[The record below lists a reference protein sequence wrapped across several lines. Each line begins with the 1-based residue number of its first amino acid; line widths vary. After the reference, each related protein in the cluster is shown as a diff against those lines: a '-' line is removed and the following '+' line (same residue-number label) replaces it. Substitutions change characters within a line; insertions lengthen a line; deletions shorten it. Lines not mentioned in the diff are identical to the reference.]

1 MEENKQLTNTWRD
14 VQLTPEMSVYLLVD
28 FLNVLNQRLS
38 LLEDVIKINDENGNE
53 ISITEYYKRTSTQE
67 TPNTEVTAEK
77 HYELLRRQNTTRTLS
92 LCKQCY

>member
-14 VQLTPEMSVYLLVD
+14 VQLNPEMSVYLLVD

-67 TPNTEVTAEK
+67 NPKTEVKEEK
-77 HYELLRRQNTTRTLS
+77 
-92 LCKQCY
+92 

>member
-67 TPNTEVTAEK
+67 NSNTEVKEEK
-77 HYELLRRQNTTRTLS
+77 
-92 LCKQCY
+92 

>member
-14 VQLTPEMSVYLLVD
+14 VQLTPEMGVYLLVD

-53 ISITEYYKRTSTQE
+53 ISITEYNKRTSTQE
-67 TPNTEVTAEK
+67 NHNTEVKEEK
-77 HYELLRRQNTTRTLS
+77 
-92 LCKQCY
+92 

>member
-14 VQLTPEMSVYLLVD
+14 VQLSPEMSVYLLID

-67 TPNTEVTAEK
+67 NPKTEVKEEK
-77 HYELLRRQNTTRTLS
+77 
-92 LCKQCY
+92 

>member
-67 TPNTEVTAEK
+67 NPNAEVKEEK
-77 HYELLRRQNTTRTLS
+77 
-92 LCKQCY
+92 

>member
-14 VQLTPEMSVYLLVD
+14 VQLNPEMGVYLLVD

-67 TPNTEVTAEK
+67 NPNTEVKEEK
-77 HYELLRRQNTTRTLS
+77 
-92 LCKQCY
+92 

>member
-1 MEENKQLTNTWRD
+1 MEENKQLTNSWRD

-67 TPNTEVTAEK
+67 NPNTEVKEEK
-77 HYELLRRQNTTRTLS
+77 
-92 LCKQCY
+92 

>member
-67 TPNTEVTAEK
+67 KPNAEVKEEK
-77 HYELLRRQNTTRTLS
+77 
-92 LCKQCY
+92 

>member
-14 VQLTPEMSVYLLVD
+14 VQLTPEMGVYLLVD

-67 TPNTEVTAEK
+67 NPKTEVKEEK
-77 HYELLRRQNTTRTLS
+77 
-92 LCKQCY
+92 

>member
-14 VQLTPEMSVYLLVD
+14 VHLTPEMSVYLLVD

-67 TPNTEVTAEK
+67 NPNTEVKEEK
-77 HYELLRRQNTTRTLS
+77 
-92 LCKQCY
+92 

>member
-53 ISITEYYKRTSTQE
+53 ISISEYYKRTSTQE
-67 TPNTEVTAEK
+67 NHNTEVKEEK
-77 HYELLRRQNTTRTLS
+77 
-92 LCKQCY
+92 

>member
-67 TPNTEVTAEK
+67 NHNTEVKEEK
-77 HYELLRRQNTTRTLS
+77 
-92 LCKQCY
+92 

>member
-14 VQLTPEMSVYLLVD
+14 VQLNPEMSVYLLID

-67 TPNTEVTAEK
+67 NPNTEVKEEK
-77 HYELLRRQNTTRTLS
+77 
-92 LCKQCY
+92 

>member
-14 VQLTPEMSVYLLVD
+14 VQLTPEMSFYLLVD

-67 TPNTEVTAEK
+67 NHNTEVKEEK
-77 HYELLRRQNTTRTLS
+77 
-92 LCKQCY
+92 

>member
-53 ISITEYYKRTSTQE
+53 ISITEYYKRTSTQQN
-67 TPNTEVTAEK
+67 PNAEVKEEK
-77 HYELLRRQNTTRTLS
+77 
-92 LCKQCY
+92 

>member
-14 VQLTPEMSVYLLVD
+14 VQLTPEMGVYLLVD

-38 LLEDVIKINDENGNE
+38 LLEDVIKIKDENGNE

-67 TPNTEVTAEK
+67 NPKTEVKEEK
-77 HYELLRRQNTTRTLS
+77 
-92 LCKQCY
+92 

>member
-14 VQLTPEMSVYLLVD
+14 VQLTPEMSVYLLID

-38 LLEDVIKINDENGNE
+38 LLEDIIKINDENGNE

-67 TPNTEVTAEK
+67 NHTTEVKEEK
-77 HYELLRRQNTTRTLS
+77 
-92 LCKQCY
+92 

>member
-14 VQLTPEMSVYLLVD
+14 VHLTPEMSVYLLVD

-67 TPNTEVTAEK
+67 NPNAEVKEEK
-77 HYELLRRQNTTRTLS
+77 
-92 LCKQCY
+92 

>member
-14 VQLTPEMSVYLLVD
+14 VQLTPEMGAYLLVD

-67 TPNTEVTAEK
+67 NHNTEVKEEK
-77 HYELLRRQNTTRTLS
+77 
-92 LCKQCY
+92 

>member
-14 VQLTPEMSVYLLVD
+14 VQLTPEMSVYLLID

-67 TPNTEVTAEK
+67 NPKTEVKEEK
-77 HYELLRRQNTTRTLS
+77 
-92 LCKQCY
+92 

>member
-14 VQLTPEMSVYLLVD
+14 VQLNPEMSVYLLVD

-67 TPNTEVTAEK
+67 NHNTEVKEEK
-77 HYELLRRQNTTRTLS
+77 
-92 LCKQCY
+92 

>member
-38 LLEDVIKINDENGNE
+38 LLEDVIKIDDENGNE

-67 TPNTEVTAEK
+67 NPNTEVKEEK
-77 HYELLRRQNTTRTLS
+77 
-92 LCKQCY
+92 

>member
-14 VQLTPEMSVYLLVD
+14 VQLTPEMSVYLLID

-67 TPNTEVTAEK
+67 NHNTEVKEEK
-77 HYELLRRQNTTRTLS
+77 
-92 LCKQCY
+92 

>member
-14 VQLTPEMSVYLLVD
+14 VQLNPEMSVYLLVD

-67 TPNTEVTAEK
+67 NPNTEVKEEK
-77 HYELLRRQNTTRTLS
+77 
-92 LCKQCY
+92 

>member
-14 VQLTPEMSVYLLVD
+14 VQLTPEMSVYLLID

-67 TPNTEVTAEK
+67 NHNTEVKEK
-77 HYELLRRQNTTRTLS
+77 
-92 LCKQCY
+92 K

>member
-1 MEENKQLTNTWRD
+1 MEENKQLTNSWRD

-67 TPNTEVTAEK
+67 NPKTEVKEEK
-77 HYELLRRQNTTRTLS
+77 
-92 LCKQCY
+92 

>member
-38 LLEDVIKINDENGNE
+38 LLEDVMKINDEMGNE

-67 TPNTEVTAEK
+67 NPKTEVKEEK
-77 HYELLRRQNTTRTLS
+77 
-92 LCKQCY
+92 

>member
-14 VQLTPEMSVYLLVD
+14 VQLNPEMSVYLLVD

-38 LLEDVIKINDENGNE
+38 LLEDIIKINDENGNE

-67 TPNTEVTAEK
+67 NPNTEVKEEK
-77 HYELLRRQNTTRTLS
+77 
-92 LCKQCY
+92 

>member
-53 ISITEYYKRTSTQE
+53 ISITEYYKRTSTQGN
-67 TPNTEVTAEK
+67 PNTEVKEEK
-77 HYELLRRQNTTRTLS
+77 
-92 LCKQCY
+92 

>member
-53 ISITEYYKRTSTQE
+53 ISITEYYKRTATQE
-67 TPNTEVTAEK
+67 NPNAEVKEEK
-77 HYELLRRQNTTRTLS
+77 
-92 LCKQCY
+92 

>member
-14 VQLTPEMSVYLLVD
+14 VQLTPEMGVYLLVD

-67 TPNTEVTAEK
+67 NHNTEVKEEK
-77 HYELLRRQNTTRTLS
+77 
-92 LCKQCY
+92 

>member
-14 VQLTPEMSVYLLVD
+14 VQLNPEMSVYLLVD

-53 ISITEYYKRTSTQE
+53 ISITEYYKRTSIQAN
-67 TPNTEVTAEK
+67 PNTEVKEEK
-77 HYELLRRQNTTRTLS
+77 
-92 LCKQCY
+92 

>member
-14 VQLTPEMSVYLLVD
+14 VQLTHEMSAYLLID

-67 TPNTEVTAEK
+67 NPKTEVKEEK
-77 HYELLRRQNTTRTLS
+77 
-92 LCKQCY
+92 

>member
-14 VQLTPEMSVYLLVD
+14 VQLTPEMSVYLLID

-38 LLEDVIKINDENGNE
+38 LLEDVIKIHDENGNE

-67 TPNTEVTAEK
+67 NPNAEVKEEK
-77 HYELLRRQNTTRTLS
+77 
-92 LCKQCY
+92 

>member
-14 VQLTPEMSVYLLVD
+14 VQLAPEMSVYLLID

-67 TPNTEVTAEK
+67 NPNTEVKEEK
-77 HYELLRRQNTTRTLS
+77 
-92 LCKQCY
+92 

>member
-1 MEENKQLTNTWRD
+1 MEENKQLTNSWRD
-14 VQLTPEMSVYLLVD
+14 VQLAPEMSVYLLID

-67 TPNTEVTAEK
+67 NPNTEVKEEK
-77 HYELLRRQNTTRTLS
+77 
-92 LCKQCY
+92 

>member
-14 VQLTPEMSVYLLVD
+14 VQLNPEMSVYLLVD

-53 ISITEYYKRTSTQE
+53 ISITEYYKRTSTRE
-67 TPNTEVTAEK
+67 NPNTEVKEEK
-77 HYELLRRQNTTRTLS
+77 
-92 LCKQCY
+92 

>member
-14 VQLTPEMSVYLLVD
+14 VQLTPEMSVYLLID

-67 TPNTEVTAEK
+67 NPNTEVKEEK
-77 HYELLRRQNTTRTLS
+77 
-92 LCKQCY
+92 

>member
-14 VQLTPEMSVYLLVD
+14 VQLNPEMSVYLLVD

-67 TPNTEVTAEK
+67 NSNTEVKEEK
-77 HYELLRRQNTTRTLS
+77 
-92 LCKQCY
+92 

>member
-67 TPNTEVTAEK
+67 NPKTEVKEEK
-77 HYELLRRQNTTRTLS
+77 
-92 LCKQCY
+92 